1 MMVTGDKDGDG
12 MISLSEFEDI
22 IQRNLETEESRDET
36 DMVIQEIKKEIERN
50 VAIPA
55 EAFEVT
61 LSDERKKDITNMF
74 NLMDADEDGF
84 VDLQNFEKYC
94 FTNDVGLGK
103 ERIEELYK
111 TIRDLDTGLST
122 DVEQRG
128 IMLKD
133 LMMYFEQNEAKELP
147 ETMLPPDV
155 DIKSIGNIEEYI
167 DVINATG
174 TNVCNNTVEHI
185 AAALSAKSAMLKLLA
200 DTGALSKARES
211 FEVKRW
217 KPFASFRRQVHTST
231 VMYAPT
237 GIIKDLLPGLSEVLV
252 YMSTFTVRYI
262 NKCLFRS
269 I

>member
-1 MMVTGDKDGDG
+1 MMVTGDKDFDG

-36 DMVIQEIKKEIERN
+36 DMVIQEIKKEIQRN
-50 VAIPA
+50 VAAIPA
-55 EAFEVT
+55 EDFEVT
-61 LSDERKKDITNMF
+61 LSNERKKEIEDMF
-74 NLMDADEDGF
+74 LLMDADEDGF
-84 VDLQNFEKYC
+84 VDQQSFEKYC

-111 TIRDLDTGLST
+111 TIRDLDLGLRP

-128 IMLKD
+128 ITIKD
-133 LMMYFEQNEAKELP
+133 LMLYFERNEAKELP
-147 ETMLPPDV
+147 ETMLPQDM

-185 AAALSAKSAMLKLLA
+185 AAALTAKSAMLKLLA
-200 DTGALSKARES
+200 DTGALSKAKGREC

-217 KPFASFRRQVHTST
+217 KPFASFRRKVHTST
-231 VMYAPT
+231 VMHAPT

-252 YMSTFTVRYI
+252 YLKTFT
-262 NKCLFRS
+262 
-269 I
+269 